1 MEDEQKL
8 RKISTLSSDSAMSS
22 HHLEDQVV
30 DLGIQSIVK
39 ATEGFLHP
47 TVSYMYFIYKPI
59 ITYHRY

>member
-22 HHLEDQVV
+22 HDLEDQVV

-47 TVSYMYFIYKPI
+47 TVSYMYFISQ
-59 ITYHRY
+59 